1 MQYDY
6 GTEDNEV
13 NHIYS
18 ENERQK
24 ERENE
29 CAGPCLYLAPPAD
42 VCIFFF
48 VPIRSLTKGRWK
60 RKEEKESKEGPLRL
74 SFAAVASGHHTQ
86 HKTPCGR
93 RQ

>member
-24 ERENE
+24 ERERTNAPGRVYTWLHQLM
-29 CAGPCLYLAPPAD
+29 CA
-42 VCIFFF
+42 FFF

-86 HKTPCGR
+86 HKTPRGR

>member
-24 ERENE
+24 ERERTNAPGRVYTWLHQLM
-29 CAGPCLYLAPPAD
+29 CA
-42 VCIFFF
+42 FFF
-48 VPIRSLTKGRWK
+48 CSHSFSHQGEVEKKRRK
-60 RKEEKESKEGPLRL
+60 RK
-74 SFAAVASGHHTQ
+74 
-86 HKTPCGR
+86 
-93 RQ
+93 